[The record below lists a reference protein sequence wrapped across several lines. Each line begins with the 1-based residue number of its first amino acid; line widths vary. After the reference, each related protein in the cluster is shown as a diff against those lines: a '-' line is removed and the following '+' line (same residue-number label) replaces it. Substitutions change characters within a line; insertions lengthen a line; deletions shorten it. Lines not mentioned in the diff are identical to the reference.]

1 MPRSRQPRH
10 LYGVFVFAHTSAAK
24 EDFTVRML
32 YLDTG
37 ERQALLT
44 FARATI
50 EAAKDPLVYAVAL
63 EKDLQTVVRVKVEH
77 PNLPDLGCLSLRE
90 YVFTD
95 STRGSTLS
103 IGEIDLARCRFNGD
117 ANFRDSYLQVI
128 SDPLH
133 MNGVF
138 LSFITHVTS
147 ITQKARLQLSFL
159 HITVLTHS
167 W

>member
-10 LYGVFVFAHTSAAK
+10 LYGVFVFAHTSAAQ

-63 EKDLQTVVRVKVEH
+63 EKDLQTVVRVKIEH
-77 PNLPDLGCLSLRE
+77 PNLP
-90 YVFTD
+90 
-95 STRGSTLS
+95 
-103 IGEIDLARCRFNGD
+103 
-117 ANFRDSYLQVI
+117 
-128 SDPLH
+128 
-133 MNGVF
+133 
-138 LSFITHVTS
+138 
-147 ITQKARLQLSFL
+147 
-159 HITVLTHS
+159 
-167 W
+167 

>member
-44 FARATI
+44 FAHATI

-77 PNLPDLGCLSLRE
+77 PNLP
-90 YVFTD
+90 
-95 STRGSTLS
+95 
-103 IGEIDLARCRFNGD
+103 
-117 ANFRDSYLQVI
+117 
-128 SDPLH
+128 
-133 MNGVF
+133 
-138 LSFITHVTS
+138 
-147 ITQKARLQLSFL
+147 
-159 HITVLTHS
+159 
-167 W
+167 

>member
-1 MPRSRQPRH
+1 MEDCPFQLTKSEPACLPIKGDMAAFAGGQPASPRSILLGDAVRIFGYTAPKKSAEALGSRLGRSWTRIATMGGTHMPRSRQPRH

-50 EAAKDPLVYAVAL
+50 EAAKDPLVYAVTL

-77 PNLPDLGCLSLRE
+77 PNLP
-90 YVFTD
+90 
-95 STRGSTLS
+95 
-103 IGEIDLARCRFNGD
+103 
-117 ANFRDSYLQVI
+117 
-128 SDPLH
+128 
-133 MNGVF
+133 
-138 LSFITHVTS
+138 
-147 ITQKARLQLSFL
+147 
-159 HITVLTHS
+159 
-167 W
+167 